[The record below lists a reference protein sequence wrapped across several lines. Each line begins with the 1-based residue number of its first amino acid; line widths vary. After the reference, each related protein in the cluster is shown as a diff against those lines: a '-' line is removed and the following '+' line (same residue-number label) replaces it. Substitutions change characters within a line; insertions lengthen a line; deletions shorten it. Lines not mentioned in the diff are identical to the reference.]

1 MNERILHIV
10 FQKSESD
17 IICWMRSLKP
27 GTVNSTVNEILSAE
41 SKGKLAV
48 IPYRFSSA
56 NDEEKA
62 NCRFI
67 IRAGPALDFVAKI
80 PRGKIKQTLVR
91 VIRKHIRKSSELPP
105 PPVLIRGDYVVKLL
119 GLFEKKVA
127 EKEATYAGIP
137 DKYSFLTESYCKAY
151 ETVLCEILY
160 SFDMQSNRQA
170 LEYLC
175 RINITDIINAAYSRQ
190 NGTDGLQD
198 GEEQTKSNNKENKN
212 HE

>member
-1 MNERILHIV
+1 
-10 FQKSESD
+10 
-17 IICWMRSLKP
+17 MRSLRP

-48 IPYRFSSA
+48 LPCRFSSA
-56 NDEEKA
+56 NDVEKA
-62 NCRFI
+62 NCRFV
-67 IRAGPALDFVAKI
+67 IRTGPALDFVAKI
-80 PRGKIKQTLVR
+80 PRGKLKQTLVR

-105 PPVLIRGDYVVKLL
+105 PPILIRGDYVVKLL
-119 GLFEKKVA
+119 GLFEKKIA
-127 EKEATYAGIP
+127 EKEATYAGTP

-198 GEEQTKSNNKENKN
+198 GNEPTKSNNKENKN